1 MQEGWVYKMYDV
13 SGHRSGGAVDVEESS
28 TYRVRPF
35 RPAWWLRG
43 AHAQT
48 FGGKFLRPDPRL
60 RLRRKRL
67 ETPDGDFVDLDFT
80 PPPRE
85 GAPVVL
91 VLHGLEG
98 SALRRYMLVTYREL
112 LDQGL
117 HPIGLNFR
125 SCSGEP
131 NRALRFYHSGDT
143 EDVRFVL
150 ELLAERYPGVPM
162 GAVGFS
168 LGGNVLLKYLGEE
181 GERGAERLRCAVTIS
196 VPFDLAAG
204 AERLEQG
211 IPGRIYTG
219 YFLQSL
225 RRKVTAR
232 ADELRGHCDVEA
244 ALRARTLRE
253 FDDAVTAPLNGFAD
267 ALDYYRRSSSA
278 AYLERIRVPTLL
290 LQSED
295 DPFLPREAI
304 PWDAIRGNPHL
315 INGFTERGGH
325 VGFVSGKPWAPR
337 FWAEEETA
345 RFIGTALSSEK

>member
-1 MQEGWVYKMYDV
+1 MD
-13 SGHRSGGAVDVEESS
+13 SASPVDTTISAETLK

-48 FGGKFLRPDPRL
+48 VGGKFLRPDPKL

-67 ETPDGDFVDLDFT
+67 ETPDGDFLDLDFA
-80 PPPRE
+80 PPPHE
-85 GAPVVL
+85 GAPIVV

-112 LDQGL
+112 LARGL

-131 NRALRFYHSGDT
+131 NRAPRFYHSGDT
-143 EDVRFVL
+143 EDLRFIL

-162 GAVGFS
+162 GAIGFS
-168 LGGNVLLKYLGEE
+168 LGGNVLLKFLGEE
-181 GERGAERLRCAVTIS
+181 GDAAGERLRCAVAVS
-196 VPFDLAAG
+196 VPFDLVAG
-204 AERLEQG
+204 AENLERG
-211 IPGRIYTG
+211 LMGRIYTE
-219 YFLQSL
+219 YFLGNL
-225 RRKVTAR
+225 RRKVTAK
-232 ADELRGHCDVEA
+232 AAVLRGHCDVEA
-244 ALRARTLRE
+244 ALRARTLRA
-253 FDDAVTAPLNGFAD
+253 FDDALTAPLHGFED

-290 LQSED
+290 LQSMD
-295 DPFLPREAI
+295 DPFLPPDAI

-315 INGFTERGGH
+315 VNGFTERGGH
-325 VGFVSGKPWAPR
+325 VGFIGGLPWAPS
-337 FWAEEETA
+337 FWAEEEAA
-345 RFIGTALSSEK
+345 RFVGTMLTPAHGVS